1 MHTFLFIP
9 LLVKLEVVLLDNR
22 YAILLVFQQIVNKIG
37 FIYNIFADSF
47 WRFWLFII
55 RNSPGCTTLRNEF
68 DSQMINAWAG
78 TAFRNC

>member
-1 MHTFLFIP
+1 IRNFFGISADSKQKSALSMTF
-9 LLVKLEVVLLDNR
+9 
-22 YAILLVFQQIVNKIG
+22 
-37 FIYNIFADSF
+37 FADSF